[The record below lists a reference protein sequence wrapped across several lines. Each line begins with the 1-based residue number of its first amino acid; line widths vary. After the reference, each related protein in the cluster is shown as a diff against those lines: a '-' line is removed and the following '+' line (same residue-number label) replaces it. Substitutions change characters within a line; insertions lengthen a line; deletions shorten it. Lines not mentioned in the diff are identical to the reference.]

1 MASLTVAHGN
11 NVIDA
16 SLGTASF
23 TATTAPLKARLMT
36 ANGNGTTAGT
46 EVTGGSYT
54 SQTITFAGA
63 ASLSAANSNTVNYTS
78 MPAVT
83 VVGVELWDSAGSPVR
98 KHYGALAASRTV
110 NSGDTFSFA
119 AGSVIVSFT

>member
-11 NVIDA
+11 NILDA

-23 TATTAPLKARLMT
+23 TATTTPLKARLMT

-54 SQTITFAGA
+54 AQNMAFSSA
-63 ASLSAANSNTVNYTS
+63 ASLSTSNSATVNYAN
-78 MPAVT
+78 MPACT
-83 VVGVELWDSAGSPVR
+83 VVGVELWDSSGSPVR
-98 KHYGALAASRTV
+98 KHYGALAASKTV
-110 NSGDTFSFA
+110 NAGDTFSFA
-119 AGSVIVSFT
+119 SGAVIVNFS